1 MNFSH
6 ADQTAPLPHDPVPA
20 RVGQLALQWVG
31 KRLPLQVLHSHAGH
45 YIGTADHEGYV
56 SRESVEYFGSEKAAH
71 DALVSGNW
79 TQRLY
84 P

>member
-1 MNFSH
+1 MTRSH
-6 ADQTAPLPHDPVPA
+6 ADQTAPLPHDPSHA

-31 KRLPLQVLHSHAGH
+31 KRLPLQVLRSQAGH
-45 YIGTADHEGYV
+45 YIGTADDEGYV
-56 SRESVEYFGSEKAAH
+56 SRESAEYFGSEMAAY

>member
-1 MNFSH
+1 MTPSH
-6 ADQTAPLPHDPVPA
+6 ADQSAPLPHDPSPA
-20 RVGQLALQWVG
+20 GVGQLALQWVG
-31 KRLPLQVLHSHAGH
+31 KHLPLQVLRSQAGH

-56 SRESVEYFGSEKAAH
+56 SRESVEYFGSEKAAY
-71 DALVSGNW
+71 DALVTCNW

>member
-1 MNFSH
+1 MTLTQ
-6 ADQTAPLPHDPVPA
+6 ADQTAPLPHDPSPA

-31 KRLPLQVLHSHAGH
+31 KRLPLQVLHSQAGH

-56 SRESVEYFGSEKAAH
+56 SRESAEYFGSEQAAQ
-71 DALVSGNW
+71 DALDSGDW